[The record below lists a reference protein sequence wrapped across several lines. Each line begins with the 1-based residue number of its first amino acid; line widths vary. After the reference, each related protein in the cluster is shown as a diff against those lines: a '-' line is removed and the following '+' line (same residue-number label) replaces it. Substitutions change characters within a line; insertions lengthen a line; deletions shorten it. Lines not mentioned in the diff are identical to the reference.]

1 MSYEKEQE
9 KRENLG
15 THCNL
20 ASEHTLTKDTGIGN
34 KHDILGVI
42 PVTAGV
48 FGTIIYQPL
57 NPLNLK
63 IKLMN
68 NHFK

>member
-34 KHDILGVI
+34 KHDILGVS

-48 FGTIIYQPL
+48 FGTIIYQKTL
-57 NPLNLK
+57 LVVRSGER
-63 IKLMN
+63 MR
-68 NHFK
+68 F